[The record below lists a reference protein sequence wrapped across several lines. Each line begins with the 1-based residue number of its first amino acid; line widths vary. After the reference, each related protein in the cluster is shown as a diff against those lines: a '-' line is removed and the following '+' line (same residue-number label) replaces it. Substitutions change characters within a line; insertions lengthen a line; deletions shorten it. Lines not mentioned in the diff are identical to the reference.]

1 MGHVQYT
8 SKGESVMKLTTI
20 GIDVAKSV
28 FQVHGTDE
36 RGKVVLRRQI
46 RRSQLLLFFSNLE
59 PCLIGMEACGGSH
72 HWARKLAGLGHTVRQ
87 MAPQFVTPYRKNDKS
102 DGNDAEAICEAVQR
116 PNMRFVP
123 VKSLQ
128 QQAEL
133 VLHRIRRRL
142 MGERTA
148 LINQLRGLLA
158 EYGLVLAQGATHVR
172 SQLPAL
178 LENSSDSVPPLA
190 LELFQ
195 SLYEEL
201 CRLEQCIAGYD
212 RRVQQLYRGNPL
224 CQKLGELQGI
234 GALTATAFVA
244 TVAHAAQFKNGRQC
258 AAWLGL
264 TPKQD
269 STGGKTRLLGIS
281 KRGDVYLRTLLVHG
295 ARSIMRHTPK
305 RDDPKSRWVEQLRK
319 RRGENI
325 AAVAL
330 AAKHARILWALMVRS
345 EPSAQLIAAHRIEPP
360 AQPNL

>member
-1 MGHVQYT
+1 
-8 SKGESVMKLTTI
+8 MKITTA

-28 FQVHGTDE
+28 FQTHGVDE
-36 RGKVVLRRQI
+36 RGSAVLRRQL
-46 RRSQLLLFFSNLE
+46 RRSQVLLFFSNLE
-59 PCLIGMEACGGSH
+59 PCLIGMEACGSSH
-72 HWARKLAGLGHTVRQ
+72 YWARKLSALGHTVRL
-87 MAPQFVTPYRKNDKS
+87 MAPQFVKPYRKNDKN

-123 VKSLQ
+123 VKSPE

-133 VLHRIRRRL
+133 AMHRIRRRL

-158 EYGLVLAQGATHVR
+158 EYGVVLPQGASHVR
-172 SQLPAL
+172 SKLPAL
-178 LENSSDSVPPLA
+178 LENSSESLPPLA
-190 LELFQ
+190 VELFRD
-195 SLYEEL
+195 LYEEL
-201 CRLEQCIAGYD
+201 CQIESRIGAYD
-212 RRVQQLYRGNPL
+212 RRVERLYRGNSV
-224 CQKLGELQGI
+224 CQRLGQLEGI

-269 STGGKTRLLGIS
+269 STGGKTRLLGIT

-305 RDDPKSRWVEQLRK
+305 RNDPKSRWVEQLRK

-330 AAKHARILWALMVRS
+330 AAKHARILWALMVRGES
-345 EPSAQLIAAHRIEPP
+345 PQPAPIHAINPLEQPSA
-360 AQPNL
+360 

>member
-1 MGHVQYT
+1 
-8 SKGESVMKLTTI
+8 MKITTT
-20 GIDVAKSV
+20 GIDVAKSL
-28 FQVHGTDE
+28 FQVHGVDE
-36 RGKVVLRRQI
+36 RGAMLLRRQI
-46 RRSQLLLFFSNLE
+46 RRSQLLLFFSRLE
-59 PCLIGMEACGGSH
+59 PCLIGMEACASAH
-72 HWARKLAGLGHTVRQ
+72 YWARKLTALGHRVRL
-87 MAPQFVTPYRKNDKS
+87 MAPQFVKPYRKNDKN

-123 VKSLQ
+123 VKSPE
-128 QQAEL
+128 QQAQL
-133 VLHRIRRRL
+133 ALHRIRRRL

-158 EYGLVLAQGATHVR
+158 EYGLVLPQGANQVR
-172 SQLPAL
+172 SKLPAL
-178 LENSSDSVPPLA
+178 LEDSSEPLPPLA

-195 SLYEEL
+195 DLYEEL
-201 CRLEQCIAGYD
+201 LQLEQRIGLYEQ
-212 RRVQQLYRGNPL
+212 RVQRLYRGNSL
-224 CQKLGELQGI
+224 CQRLGRLEGI

-264 TPKQD
+264 VPKQD
-269 STGGKTRLLGIS
+269 STGGKPRLLGIS

-305 RDDPKSRWVEQLRK
+305 RDDPKSRWIEQLRK

-330 AAKHARILWALMVRS
+330 AAKHARMLWAMMVREQS
-345 EPSAQLIAAHRIEPP
+345 SPELNPIE
-360 AQPNL
+360 QPTA